1 MRPQSWPPPRTFEQ
15 KARFYLAV
23 GHDLAG
29 DHEAAATEYRT
40 LTAQSDDQLVVPS
53 FMDARSLDLR
63 PYLERLIHT
72 PYRGGLF
79 EAFRVSLALG
89 R

>member
-1 MRPQSWPPPRTFEQ
+1 MVPVFIA
-15 KARFYLAV
+15 AR
-23 GHDLAG
+23 
-29 DHEAAATEYRT
+29 R
-40 LTAQSDDQLVVPS
+40 
-53 FMDARSLDLR
+53 MDLR
-63 PYLERLIHT
+63 PYLESLIRT